1 MLLRRGTCATCGP
14 VALYVPDG
22 AKQPACWKCGAEI
35 RKGWAHPHLPNE
47 GKTSEW
53 YTPHHVFDAI
63 GLTFD
68 LDPCAPP
75 GGVPWVP
82 ATRHFSEADD
92 GLTQPWSGRVWLNP
106 PYGKMAG
113 VWVNKLAE
121 HGWGIAL
128 VFSRTDVRWW
138 HEATPR
144 ATAVCFI
151 EGRLT
156 FVAGAGQSAPGNSG
170 GPSAL
175 IAYGEDCARALDRS
189 GLGITYWTEAA
200 RAA

>member
-1 MLLRRGTCATCGP
+1 MPRR
-14 VALYVPDG
+14 
-22 AKQPACWKCGAEI
+22 
-35 RKGWAHPHLPNE
+35 GWAHPHLPNE

-53 YTPHHVFDAI
+53 WTPPSVFDAL
-63 GLTFD
+63 GLDFD

-75 GGVPWVP
+75 LPHAIWIP
-82 ATRHFSEADD
+82 AVRRLTLADD
-92 GLTQPWSGRVWLNP
+92 GLNKSWSGRVWLNP
-106 PYGKMAG
+106 PYGKETGA
-113 VWVNKLAE
+113 WVERLAD

-138 HEATPR
+138 HQTVPR

-156 FVAGAGQSAPGNSG
+156 FIAGAGQSAPGNSG

-175 IAYGEDCARALDRS
+175 IAYGDDCARALERAA
-189 GLGITYWTEAA
+189 LGITYRTVGVREAVHA
-200 RAA
+200 S

>member
-1 MLLRRGTCATCGP
+1 
-14 VALYVPDG
+14 VS
-22 AKQPACWKCGAEI
+22 
-35 RKGWAHPHLPNE
+35 WAHPHLPNE

-53 YTPHHVFDAI
+53 YTPPEVFDAL

-82 ATRHFSEADD
+82 ARRILTIEDD
-92 GLTQPWSGRVWLNP
+92 GLNQPWDGRVWLNP

-113 VWVNKLAE
+113 AWVERLAG
-121 HGWGIAL
+121 HGHGIAL

-138 HEATPR
+138 HRAVPR
-144 ATAVCFI
+144 ATAVCFV

-156 FVAGAGQSAPGNSG
+156 FVPGAGQSAPGNSG

-175 IAYGEDCARALDRS
+175 IAYGKDCARAIERS
-189 GLGITYWTEAA
+189 GLGITYRPSGGAA
-200 RAA
+200 A

>member
-1 MLLRRGTCATCGP
+1 MA
-14 VALYVPDG
+14 A
-22 AKQPACWKCGAEI
+22 
-35 RKGWAHPHLPNE
+35 GWAHPHLPNQ

-53 YTPHHVFDAI
+53 YTPEHVFTAL

-82 ATRHFSEADD
+82 AARTLSIVDD
-92 GLTQPWSGRVWLNP
+92 GLAQHWDGRVWLNP
-106 PYGKMAG
+106 PYGREAAAWVERLADHGDG
-113 VWVNKLAE
+113 V
-121 HGWGIAL
+121 AL
-128 VFSRTDVRWW
+128 VFARTYVRWW
-138 HEATPR
+138 HRVVPR
-144 ATAVCFI
+144 ASAVCFI

-175 IAYGEDCARALDRS
+175 IAFGPTCGDAVRRS
-189 GLGITYWTEAA
+189 GLGLTYTELADAA
-200 RAA
+200 

>member
-1 MLLRRGTCATCGP
+1 MTG
-14 VALYVPDG
+14 ALDHERP
-22 AKQPACWKCGAEI
+22 
-35 RKGWAHPHLPNE
+35 GWAHPHLPNE

-53 YTPHHVFDAI
+53 YTPRHVFDAL

-68 LDPCAPP
+68 LDPCSPP
-75 GGVPWVP
+75 GGVPWIP
-82 ATRHFSEADD
+82 ATRHYSAADD
-92 GLTQPWSGRVWLNP
+92 GLTRPWEGRCWVNP
-106 PYGKMAG
+106 PYGKEAG
-113 VWVNKLAE
+113 RWVEKLAE

-138 HEATPR
+138 HRAAPR

-175 IAYGEDCARALDRS
+175 LAYGEDCARALEWS
-189 GLGITYWTEAA
+189 GLGIVYRTVTTAAA
-200 RAA
+200 RAEAA

>member
-1 MLLRRGTCATCGP
+1 MSAP
-14 VALYVPDG
+14 VPLHRP
-22 AKQPACWKCGAEI
+22 E

-53 YTPHHVFDAI
+53 WTPPVVFDAL

-68 LDPCAPP
+68 LDPCAPELP
-75 GGVPWVP
+75 DADWIP
-82 ATRHFSEADD
+82 ATRRITAAQD
-92 GLTQPWSGRVWLNP
+92 GLSRPWAGRVWLNP
-106 PYGKMAG
+106 PYGKQAG
-113 VWVNKLAE
+113 TWVEKLAE

-138 HEATPR
+138 HRAVPR

-156 FVAGAGQSAPGNSG
+156 FIAGAGQSAPGNSG

-175 IAYGEDCARALDRS
+175 IAYGDDCARALERS
-189 GLGITYWTEAA
+189 RLGITYWTKEVADAA
-200 RAA
+200 